1 MIALAQYVEGVFV
14 MGRAVTKPIRK
25 PAVASRT
32 CAARHPYSY
41 TNRPQMADCGG
52 TLNENSRPQ
61 AARCERPLSSKIKY
75 QLSISMYSF
84 EIDIR
89 TVPTERRYAG
99 LQYSTLACRVLF
111 PDGV

>member
-52 TLNENSRPQ
+52 TLNENSRPV
-61 AARCERPLSSKIKY
+61 AIFRARPVTGNQDGTLDLLCAWLPPGFDKNTL
-75 QLSISMYSF
+75 LAV
-84 EIDIR
+84 IR
-89 TVPTERRYAG
+89 VM
-99 LQYSTLACRVLF
+99 LQRLVCNLKH
-111 PDGV
+111 